1 MTDLVILLVWTA
13 ALFGGGIIYW
23 MRLQMEKL
31 GYRYPMFNSSFKMMA
46 DFQARKATDK
56 RLKNKY
62 HKTLGIVFFLWLAI
76 GIGFWSLW
84 H

>member
-1 MTDLVILLVWTA
+1 MTDLVILLIWTA

-31 GYRYPMFNSSFKMMA
+31 GYRYPMFNSSFKMLA
-46 DFQARKATDK
+46 DFQTIKVTDK
-56 RLKNKY
+56 KLKNKY
-62 HKTLGIVFFLWLAI
+62 HKTLGIVLFLWLAI

-84 H
+84 N

>member
-1 MTDLVILLVWTA
+1 MTDLVILLIWTA

-31 GYRYPMFNSSFKMMA
+31 GYRYPMFNSSFKMMT

-56 RLKNKY
+56 KLKTNTTKLLELFSFY
-62 HKTLGIVFFLWLAI
+62 G
-76 GIGFWSLW
+76 
-84 H
+84 